1 LPGTSIN
8 VSLSRVSDWGNFGG
22 NSKTPN
28 YSYPQSC
35 CDAMLTEARVRTAK
49 AIEKTVRL
57 YDERGLY
64 LEVTPSGGRWWR
76 LKYRFAGKEKLLS
89 LGTYPDTGLKAARD
103 KRDRA
108 RELVSSGVDPSEAR
122 RAQKA
127 SHATVITNSFEA
139 VAREW
144 HSTVHRAKVSE
155 GHASRTLVRLTQ
167 DVFPWLGAMPVHE
180 IKAPQLLQTMRRIES
195 RGAIETAHRALQAC
209 GQVFRYAIA
218 TGRAERDPTPDLRGA
233 LKPVL
238 VQHMAAITDPERVG
252 ALLRAIEDY
261 KGMPIT
267 RAALQLAPLVFV
279 RPGELRKAE
288 WSEFDMGA
296 SQWRIPAAL
305 MKRTMQEKLSGAA
318 HVVPLSRQAV
328 AVLRDLQPLTGHGRY
343 VFPSPRTGER
353 PMSDNGVLSALRRMG
368 FPKDEM
374 TGHGFRAMARTL
386 LAERLNVDEAVIEAQ
401 LAHAVKDSLGRAYNR
416 TEFLEQRRK
425 MIQTWADYLDK
436 LRTGADVIPI
446 GQAQGRGRART
457 RSSTR
462 S

>member
-1 LPGTSIN
+1 M
-8 VSLSRVSDWGNFGG
+8 LSDTQIRATRAG
-22 NSKTPN
+22 
-28 YSYPQSC
+28 
-35 CDAMLTEARVRTAK
+35 
-49 AIEKTVRL
+49 EKPVRL

-64 LEVTPSGGRWWR
+64 LEVTTTGGRWWR
-76 LKYRFAGKEKLLS
+76 FKYRFEGKEKLLS
-89 LGTYPDTGLKAARD
+89 MGTYPDTPLKAARD

-108 RELVSSGVDPSEAR
+108 RALLEEGVDPSEAR
-122 RAQKA
+122 RAEKA
-127 SHATVITNSFEA
+127 SRSEVVVNGFEA

-144 HSTVHRAKVSE
+144 HATIHLGQVSA
-155 GHASRTLVRLTQ
+155 GHAARTLIRLEQ
-167 DVFPWLGAMPVHE
+167 DVFPWLGGLPVGE
-180 IKAPQLLQTMRRIES
+180 IKAPQLLQTIRRIEA

-238 VQHMAAITDPERVG
+238 VQHMAAITDPKRVG
-252 ALLRAIEDY
+252 ELLRAIEGY

-288 WSEFDMGA
+288 WTEFDLDA
-296 SQWRIPAAL
+296 AEWRIPASR
-305 MKRTMQEKLSGAA
+305 MKRTKQEKLSGTA
-318 HVVPLSRQAV
+318 HVVPLSRQALSI
-328 AVLRDLQPLTGHGRY
+328 LRELEPLTGHGRY
-343 VFPSPRTGER
+343 LFPSPRTGER

-368 FPKDEM
+368 FPSDEM

-425 MIQTWADYLDK
+425 MLQTWADYLDK
-436 LRTGADVIPI
+436 LRTGAEIIPI
-446 GQAQGRGRART
+446 KRSRIRRPERAPKIDEMR
-457 RSSTR
+457 
-462 S
+462 

>member
-1 LPGTSIN
+1 M
-8 VSLSRVSDWGNFGG
+8 LSD
-22 NSKTPN
+22 T
-28 YSYPQSC
+28 QI
-35 CDAMLTEARVRTAK
+35 RTTKPA
-49 AIEKTVRL
+49 EKPIRL

-64 LEVTPSGGRWWR
+64 LEVTPNGGRWWR
-76 LKYRFAGKEKLLS
+76 LKYRFGGKEKLLS
-89 LGTYPDTGLKAARD
+89 MGTYPDTSLKAARE

-108 RELVSSGVDPSEAR
+108 RTLLADGVDPSETR
-122 RAQKA
+122 RAEKA
-127 SHATVITNSFEA
+127 SRSEVVVNSFET
-139 VAREW
+139 VGREW
-144 HSTVHRAKVSE
+144 HATIHLAHVSA
-155 GHASRTLVRLTQ
+155 GHAARTLIRLEQ
-167 DVFPWLGAMPVHE
+167 DVFPWLGTLPVGE
-180 IKAPQLLQTMRRIES
+180 IKAPQLLQAMRRIEA

-238 VQHMAAITDPERVG
+238 VQHMAAITDPARVG
-252 ALLRAIEDY
+252 ELLRAIESY

-288 WSEFDMGA
+288 WIEFDLDA
-296 SQWRIPAAL
+296 AQWRIPAAR
-305 MKRTMQEKLSGAA
+305 MKRTKQEKLSGTA

-328 AVLRDLQPLTGHGRY
+328 SILRELHPLTGHGRY
-343 VFPSPRTGER
+343 LFPSPRTGER

-368 FPKDEM
+368 FPRDEM

-386 LAERLNVDEAVIEAQ
+386 LAERLGVDEAVIEAQ

-425 MIQTWADYLDK
+425 MLQTWAEYLDK
-436 LRTGADVIPI
+436 LRDGAEIIPI
-446 GQAQGRGRART
+446 KRGRKRLAGRQPGLDKGQ
-457 RSSTR
+457 
-462 S
+462 

>member
-1 LPGTSIN
+1 
-8 VSLSRVSDWGNFGG
+8 
-22 NSKTPN
+22 
-28 YSYPQSC
+28 
-35 CDAMLTEARVRTAK
+35 MLTDTQIRATK
-49 AIEKTVRL
+49 AGEKPVRL

-64 LEVTPSGGRWWR
+64 LEVTTTGGRWWR
-76 LKYRFAGKEKLLS
+76 FKYRFAGKEKLLS
-89 LGTYPDTGLKAARD
+89 MGTYPDTPLKAARD

-108 RELVSSGVDPSEAR
+108 RALLEDGVDPSEAR
-122 RAQKA
+122 RAEKA
-127 SHATVITNSFEA
+127 SRSEVVVNGFEA

-144 HSTVHRAKVSE
+144 HATIHLGQVSA
-155 GHASRTLVRLTQ
+155 GHAVRTLIRLEQ
-167 DVFPWLGAMPVHE
+167 DVFPWLGGVPIGE
-180 IKAPQLLQTMRRIES
+180 IKAPQLLHTIRRIEA

-218 TGRAERDPTPDLRGA
+218 TGRAERDPAPDLRGA

-238 VQHMAAITDPERVG
+238 VQHMAAITDPKRVG
-252 ALLRAIEDY
+252 DLLRAIESY

-288 WSEFDMGA
+288 WIEFDLDSA
-296 SQWRIPAAL
+296 QWRIPAAR
-305 MKRTMQEKLSGAA
+305 MKRTRQEKLSGTA
-318 HVVPLSRQAV
+318 HVVPLSRQAL
-328 AVLRDLQPLTGHGRY
+328 AILRELQPLTGHGRY
-343 VFPSPRTGER
+343 LFPSPRTGER

-368 FPKDEM
+368 FPSDEM

-425 MIQTWADYLDK
+425 MLQTWADYLDK
-436 LRTGADVIPI
+436 LRTGAEIIPI
-446 GQAQGRGRART
+446 KRSRIRSAGRTPTIDKMR
-457 RSSTR
+457 
-462 S
+462 

>member
-1 LPGTSIN
+1 MMLSDTQIRTTKPGGKS
-8 VSLSRVSDWGNFGG
+8 
-22 NSKTPN
+22 
-28 YSYPQSC
+28 
-35 CDAMLTEARVRTAK
+35 
-49 AIEKTVRL
+49 VRL

-76 LKYRFAGKEKLLS
+76 LKYRFSGKEKLLS
-89 LGTYPDTGLKAARD
+89 MGTYPDTSLKAARE
-103 KRDRA
+103 KRDRTRA
-108 RELVSSGVDPSEAR
+108 LLAEGVDPSETR
-122 RAQKA
+122 RAEKA
-127 SHATVITNSFEA
+127 SRSQAVANGFEA

-144 HSTVHRAKVSE
+144 HAAVHLAQVSA
-155 GHASRTLVRLTQ
+155 GHAARTLIRLEQ
-167 DVFPWLGAMPVHE
+167 DVFPWLGGLPVGE
-180 IKAPQLLQTMRRIES
+180 IKAPELLQAMRRIEA

-238 VQHMAAITDPERVG
+238 VQHMAAITDPKRVG
-252 ALLRAIEDY
+252 ELLRAIKGY
-261 KGMPIT
+261 KGMPVT

-288 WSEFDMGA
+288 WVEFDLDA
-296 SQWRIPAAL
+296 AQWRIPAAR
-305 MKRTMQEKLSGAA
+305 MKRTRQEKLSGTA

-328 AVLRDLQPLTGHGRY
+328 ALLRDLHPLTGHGRY
-343 VFPSPRTGER
+343 LFPSPRTGER

-368 FPKDEM
+368 FPRDEM

-386 LAERLNVDEAVIEAQ
+386 LAERLGVDEAVIEAQ

-425 MIQTWADYLDK
+425 MLQTWADYLDR
-436 LRTGADVIPI
+436 LRDGAEVIPLK
-446 GQAQGRGRART
+446 RSRTRVVGRAPTIEKT
-457 RSSTR
+457 R
-462 S
+462 